1 MQCHVEQCAVATVRR
16 PSERPVPSSPLP
28 AVWIPLKVLQSVAA
42 WLVWRS
48 APTTQQ
54 LYLPLALFVA
64 HLFLGSWW
72 NVSVGCP
79 SAPLRC
85 GASTNGVHRPACILG
100 LNCPT
105 PAPSTPLQVVF
116 FGRHQMQQSV
126 KWMAAFWCS
135 IAASIAAF
143 SQVRCP
149 CFPSCL
155 SFPLLSSLLCC
166 SWGCH
171 LQLCSTTP
179 DSGTDGCCRC
189 RPSPASCLLPRNCGS
204 PSPPS
209 STGTS

>member
-1 MQCHVEQCAVATVRR
+1 WYEALAKPAWTPPNWVF
-16 PSERPVPSSPLP
+16 P

-72 NVSVGCP
+72 NV
-79 SAPLRC
+79 
-85 GASTNGVHRPACILG
+85 
-100 LNCPT
+100 
-105 PAPSTPLQVVF
+105 VF

-143 SQVRCP
+143 SQV
-149 CFPSCL
+149 S
-155 SFPLLSSLLCC
+155 PLAGLLFAPT
-166 SWGCH
+166 
-171 LQLCSTTP
+171 QLWVTIAAKLNWDIVKLNAAKKP
-179 DSGTDGCCRC
+179 
-189 RPSPASCLLPRNCGS
+189 
-204 PSPPS
+204 
-209 STGTS
+209 